1 MNSLATYQTGSGSG
15 AIAPD
20 GCAVDVYALLPV
32 GREPEVIHGAVPAGA
47 AILELGA
54 GAGRVTRP
62 LLALGHPVVAVDESA
77 EMLDRIDGAERVC
90 ADITQLDLG
99 RRFPA
104 VVLASHLVNAPD
116 RALRQAFLRA
126 CAGHVAAD
134 GVVLIEQAP
143 AVFLG
148 GLVPMRLEQDG
159 LVTAFRNIR
168 RPGPGLFGW
177 TIDYQKDGRSWSQT
191 VVVEPFDPAEL
202 ADVGL
207 RLGRYLTD
215 DESWFTALPA

>member
-1 MNSLATYQTGSGSG
+1 
-15 AIAPD
+15 
-20 GCAVDVYALLPV
+20 
-32 GREPEVIHGAVPAGA
+32 
-47 AILELGA
+47 
-54 GAGRVTRP
+54 

-77 EMLDRIDGAERVC
+77 EMLDRIDGAECVC
-90 ADITQLDLG
+90 ADITRLDLG

-159 LVTAFRNIR
+159 LVTSFRNIR
-168 RPGPGLFGW
+168 RPGPGRFGW
-177 TIDYQKDGRSWSQT
+177 TIDYQKDGHSWSQT

-202 ADVGL
+202 ADAGL